1 MTLADSP
8 TNSELQE
15 WLRLCSP
22 EEIAEL
28 DALLRDVS
36 PWRGIARTEQVRQP
50 GKAAFVL
57 LGGRGSGKTR
67 AAAEDCLE
75 QIRKRGGP
83 GFLVNVVAMT
93 AKDIDLTVMNGDSGL
108 LKCALPGEIV
118 NHNKSTQQLTF
129 ANGSVVNS
137 FSGETPDRLNGPQCH
152 HLWIDEFGLASPD
165 LIDMAMLGARLKDS
179 NGRGRTVCGS
189 STPKP
194 RAGTKHFLS
203 MFPDAQV
210 SRMRMTDNAANLDE
224 AFIADVQRR
233 YGGTRLGRAEIDGE
247 LIEDNPGA
255 LWNSAHFN
263 REGFRLPVALTKID
277 RLLQTNLPD
286 GLIKIVVAL
295 DPSVSDPELKKNP
308 HKEMDACGLIV
319 AGTDG
324 NNFYVLGDYTD
335 ILKPSEWAAAA
346 VKLYDAFGANK
357 IIAEGNQGGELV
369 RDVIRNVSNVPID
382 IVHASLGKRPRAEG
396 LALLYDQ
403 GRAFHCG
410 DLRLLEDEMTTW
422 EPENPGS
429 RSPNRLDALVWAAH
443 GLGLCRATGMRVKDN
458 LKTGANQKK
467 TYTAHELRMALDDD

>member
-15 WLRLCSP
+15 WLRLCTP
-22 EEIAEL
+22 EEKAEL

-36 PWRGIARTEQVRQP
+36 PWRGLGRTEQFRKP
-50 GKAAFVL
+50 GQSAFIL

-75 QIRKRGGP
+75 QIRRRGGP

-93 AKDIDLTVMNGDSGL
+93 AKDIDLTIMNGDSGL

-118 NHNKSTQQLTF
+118 KYNQSTQQLTF

-152 HLWIDEFGLASPD
+152 HLWIDEFGLASTD

-179 NGRGRTVCGS
+179 KGRGRTVCGS

-194 RAGTKHFLS
+194 RKGTKHFLS

-210 SRMRMTDNAANLDE
+210 SRMKMKDNADNLDRQ
-224 AFIADVQRR
+224 FIDDVERR
-233 YGGTRLGRAEIDGE
+233 YGGTRLGRAELDGE

-255 LWNSAHFN
+255 LWNSSHFTHD
-263 REGFRLPVALTKID
+263 GFRLPPALVKRD
-277 RLLQTNLPD
+277 RLLETQLPD
-286 GLIKIVVAL
+286 GIIKIVVAL
-295 DPSVSDPELKKNP
+295 DPSVTDPELKKNP
-308 HKEMDACGLIV
+308 HKEPDACGIVV

-324 NNFYVLGDYTD
+324 TNFYVLGDYTEV
-335 ILKPSEWAAAA
+335 LKPSDWAAAA
-346 VKLYDAFGANK
+346 VKLFSAFGANK

-369 RDVIRNVSNVPID
+369 REIIRNIANVPVE
-382 IVHASLGKRPRAEG
+382 IVHASMGKRPRAEG

-403 GRAFHCG
+403 QRAYHCG
-410 DLRLLEDEMTTW
+410 DLRLLEDEMTGW
-422 EPENPGS
+422 EANNPAAA
-429 RSPNRLDALVWAAH
+429 SPNRLDALVWAAH
-443 GLGLCRATGMRVKDN
+443 GLGLCMATGMKITNVMQN
-458 LKTGANQKK
+458 GQVSKK
-467 TYTAHELRMALDDD
+467 LTPDDIMAGRF